1 MAGDLI
7 SLFDRSC
14 PDDRL
19 GGLRRLAV
27 RRLAAIRAHD
37 LGILVGH
44 FVQECGERLT
54 AMVTQSFDRVTA
66 HIAAGHRLPHDC
78 EPPVAGSYRLLYG
91 SIVADIRFFPLRG
104 HRVSTLAHPKCLTRN
119 FVLPEKKGE
128 D

>member
-1 MAGDLI
+1 M
-7 SLFDRSC
+7 
-14 PDDRL
+14 RL
-19 GGLRRLAV
+19 GDRWRPRIRCLLRPAV
-27 RRLAAIRAHD
+27 DVRKAVGAYD